1 MPQHRIHKIFN
12 VTYHSFRIFRFPIY
26 GWYFQIMSG
35 NSANQLL
42 EPRLS
47 EDVNREKLVRNLLIE
62 KPNIKRFERSGV
74 LDQVKSFLPQ
84 MAEAEAKLSEALASK
99 GSDKFDIENIS
110 GDDNVIEM
118 DVALMKDEDKMIV
131 SPERSWTSDSED
143 DSSQSPSE
151 NSFTSDTDISSSSTC
166 SSSSCDE
173 SSQKSKSQR

>member
-1 MPQHRIHKIFN
+1 
-12 VTYHSFRIFRFPIY
+12 
-26 GWYFQIMSG
+26 MSG
-35 NSANQLL
+35 NSRNQLL

-62 KPNIKRFERSGV
+62 KPNIERFERSGV

-99 GSDKFDIENIS
+99 GNDKFDIENIS
-110 GDDNVIEM
+110 EDDNVIEM
-118 DVALMKDEDKMIV
+118 DVALMKDEAEDKMIV

-173 SSQKSKSQR
+173 SSSKSRSQR

>member
-1 MPQHRIHKIFN
+1 
-12 VTYHSFRIFRFPIY
+12 
-26 GWYFQIMSG
+26 MSG
-35 NSANQLL
+35 NSRNQLL

-62 KPNIKRFERSGV
+62 KPNIERFERSGV

-99 GSDKFDIENIS
+99 GNDKFDIENIS
-110 GDDNVIEM
+110 EDDNVIEM
-118 DVALMKDEDKMIV
+118 DVALMKDEAEDKMIV

-173 SSQKSKSQR
+173 SSSKSKSQR

>member
-1 MPQHRIHKIFN
+1 
-12 VTYHSFRIFRFPIY
+12 
-26 GWYFQIMSG
+26 
-35 NSANQLL
+35 LL

-62 KPNIKRFERSGV
+62 KPNIERFERSGV

-99 GSDKFDIENIS
+99 GNDKFDIENIS
-110 GDDNVIEM
+110 EDDNVIEM
-118 DVALMKDEDKMIV
+118 DVALMKDEAEDKMIV

-173 SSQKSKSQR
+173 SSSKSKSQSQKKRPMIEEMSSGPSQETQSKNARMS

>member
-1 MPQHRIHKIFN
+1 
-12 VTYHSFRIFRFPIY
+12 
-26 GWYFQIMSG
+26 MSG
-35 NSANQLL
+35 NSTNPLL

-47 EDVNREKLVRNLLIE
+47 EDVNREKVVRNLLIE

-84 MAEAEAKLSEALASK
+84 MAAAESKLSEALASK

-118 DVALMKDEDKMIV
+118 DVALMKDEDNMIV
-131 SPERSWTSDSED
+131 SPEERRWTSDSED

>member
-1 MPQHRIHKIFN
+1 MSPDPNEFAGFLFMVLIC
-12 VTYHSFRIFRFPIY
+12 YL
-26 GWYFQIMSG
+26 QIMSG
-35 NSANQLL
+35 NSTNQLL

-47 EDVNREKLVRNLLIE
+47 EDVNREKIVRNLLIE

-84 MAEAEAKLSEALASK
+84 MAEAESKLSEALAVK

-118 DVALMKDEDKMIV
+118 DVALMKDEDNMIV

-173 SSQKSKSQR
+173 SPSKNKSQRYEI